1 MWSFFRHNN
10 NRHLPYNKGIK
21 IMKVTQETRNALKL
35 INKLLT
41 ETQNKRAVD
50 LAIELNIPKE
60 FTMRILNTLARNK
73 IITSIKG
80 PRGGFKANEL
90 TLTTTIG
97 QVQNA
102 LYRSNK
108 EERKASDFHSAL
120 VDNFIQNK
128 VNEFNNTLISDM
140 GRL

>member
-1 MWSFFRHNN
+1 
-10 NRHLPYNKGIK
+10 
-21 IMKVTQETRNALKL
+21 MKVTQETRNALKL

-50 LAIELNIPKE
+50 LAIELNLPKE
-60 FTMRILNTLARNK
+60 FTMRILNTLSRNK

-120 VDNFIQNK
+120 VDNFIQKK